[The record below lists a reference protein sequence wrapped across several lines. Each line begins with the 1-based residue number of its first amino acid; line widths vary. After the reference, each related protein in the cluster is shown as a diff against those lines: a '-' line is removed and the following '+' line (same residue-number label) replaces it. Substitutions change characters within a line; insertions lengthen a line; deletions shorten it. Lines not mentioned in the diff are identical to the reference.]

1 MRATMATYTRSG
13 VAGDATSRRVT
24 HRARLGALD
33 VGSASGASLLAH
45 GIQVGVVAQ
54 GATLGHH
61 RTTRDV
67 DQEIVHLIAHDGA
80 DQVASLERVPLGPL
94 GKGPRAERQVADER
108 LACCEGNW
116 HECHTRYVVGLMD
129 ADWSGSTV
137 GNDGSAL
144 PR

>member
-24 HRARLGALD
+24 EHALRAWD

-61 RTTRDV
+61 RISRDV

-80 DQVASLERVPLGPL
+80 DQVASLERVPLGPF
-94 GKGPRAERQVADER
+94 GEGPRAERQVADER

-116 HECHTRYVVGLMD
+116 HE
-129 ADWSGSTV
+129 
-137 GNDGSAL
+137 
-144 PR
+144 